1 MLDYS
6 SIIISGPTASGKSK
20 LAVRLAKKYNGVIIN
35 ADAMQ
40 IYDILSIITARP
52 TPKIQDNIPHF
63 LYGYVN
69 PKIRYSVGEWQKDIA
84 KLLLFLEKINI
95 LPIIVGGT
103 GLYFSGLLGEIS
115 EIPNISQEIRRRWLK
130 VKDENNTRYLYDCL
144 KKIDPKSY
152 QTINANDPS
161 RILRAIEVYEQTGI
175 SIRDWQEKRGIQLID
190 ISKSKF
196 IYLCPQKDDIQINIE
211 KRTAEM
217 LSNKELYSEISD
229 IRNLGV
235 PLEYPS
241 MKAIGVREVIDL
253 MDDKINLDQVE
264 LSINTQT
271 KRYVKR
277 QITWA
282 RKKMSHW
289 DWIDEE
295 KQISKLL

>member
-1 MLDYS
+1 MQNYS
-6 SIIISGPTASGKSK
+6 SILISGPTASGKSR
-20 LAVRLAKKYNGVIIN
+20 LAVWLAKKYDGVVIN

-40 IYDILSIITARP
+40 IYDVLSIITARP
-52 TPKIQDNIPHF
+52 NLKSQDTIPHF

-69 PKIRYSVGEWQKDIA
+69 PQIRYSVGEWQKDIA
-84 KLLLFLEKINI
+84 RLLIFLEKINI

-103 GLYFSGLLGEIS
+103 GLYFSGLLGEIA
-115 EIPNISQEIRRRWLK
+115 EIPDISQEIRNKWLK
-130 VKDENNTRYLYDCL
+130 VKDENDTHYLHEYL

-152 QTINANDPS
+152 EKINQNDPS

-175 SIRDWQEKRGIQLID
+175 SIQDWHEKQGIQTIEK
-190 ISKSKF
+190 SKSKF
-196 IYLCPQKDDIQINIE
+196 IYLCPKKEDLHLNIE

-217 LSNKELYSEISD
+217 LLNEELYSEVRD
-229 IRNLGV
+229 LYNLKV
-235 PLEYPS
+235 PPTYPS

-253 MDDKINLDQVE
+253 IDGKINQDQ
-264 LSINTQT
+264 LKISINNQT

-282 RKKMSHW
+282 KKKMLDW
-289 DWIDEE
+289 DWIDDE